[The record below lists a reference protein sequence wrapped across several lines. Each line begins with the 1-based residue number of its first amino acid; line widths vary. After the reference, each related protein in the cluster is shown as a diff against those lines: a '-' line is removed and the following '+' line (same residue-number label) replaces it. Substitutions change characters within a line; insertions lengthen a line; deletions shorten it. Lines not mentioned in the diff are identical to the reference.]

1 MKSKVGL
8 SSSQRDIY
16 STIHRAKVQEA
27 LQKREWEDHK
37 SQRPRQLLH
46 NSFYLNRKGRLSH
59 KLPKVLC
66 MKICKDFNRYVN
78 IDGEKHHKALSPFEE
93 IWTVSC
99 WWGRA
104 RDKILSL
111 RGQSLA
117 HANKNDMNWPKR
129 VVFIHIIYS
138 VYIHTYNKNKCI
150 RRGRSW
156 MRDKMSGGHGR
167 SWIGKRDYRK
177 YVTASWLC
185 MKSWNKIW
193 NNCGLAHSKILW
205 SP

>member
-1 MKSKVGL
+1 MKLDCPVPKGTSIAPYIELRFRKHYRRESGKTIKV
-8 SSSQRDIY
+8 RDHDNCCI
-16 STIHRAKVQEA
+16 IV
-27 LQKREWEDHK
+27 
-37 SQRPRQLLH
+37 
-46 NSFYLNRKGRLSH
+46 FYLNRKGRLSH

-78 IDGEKHHKALSPFEE
+78 IDGEKHHKALSLFEE

-99 WWGRA
+99 WRGRT

-138 VYIHTYNKNKCI
+138 VYIHTYNKNKYI

-167 SWIGKRDYRK
+167 CWIGKRDYRK

-193 NNCGLAHSKILW
+193 NYLLD
-205 SP
+205 